1 MGGERIMQTLAILA
15 ISIVIIAGA
24 MLVFGINNDLSSIR
38 ENPLPTVFIIVMISI
53 LSISIYNSGKEVD
66 HNLAVLAL
74 NLRDLEQKQI
84 DDKTRLLETELGT
97 TRDNLL
103 VEDYEGDY
111 SKVTSEKGVFKVI
124 FTRDM
129 EHNMI
134 IEKITPILTH

>member
-66 HNLAVLAL
+66 HNLAVLIL

-103 VEDYEGDY
+103 VEDYEDY

>member
-84 DDKTRLLETELGT
+84 DDEKTRLLETELGT

-103 VEDYEGDY
+103 VEDYEDY